1 MICLY
6 KLLIMMILRL
16 HAKSSF
22 FDKRKQHE
30 GRTNTSDYKKKTKSN
45 SENTIRREQK
55 IRSKTFRLHKQT
67 TQEVFRKVF
76 DFLILKMKVKM
87 RVLNTPDSKGVV
99 TQLVHRHAQ
108 LVFHRQQQIVVGKIE
123 RLALMVFCRN
133 KLLRL

>member
-1 MICLY
+1 
-6 KLLIMMILRL
+6 MILRL

-30 GRTNTSDYKKKTKSN
+30 LWTKNIRQQKKTKSN

-67 TQEVFRKVF
+67 TLEVFRYVF
-76 DFLILKMKVKM
+76 NFLVLKMKVKM
-87 RVLNTPDSKGVV
+87 RVLDTPDSKGGVS
-99 TQLVHRHAQ
+99 QLVHRHAQ

>member
-1 MICLY
+1 MI
-6 KLLIMMILRL
+6 IRL
-16 HAKSSF
+16 HAKNTF
-22 FDKRKQHE
+22 FEKKKAA
-30 GRTNTSDYKKKTKSN
+30 RTVDEKHPSTKKKTKSN

-67 TQEVFRKVF
+67 TLEVFRYVF
-76 DFLILKMKVKM
+76 NFLVLKMKVKM
-87 RVLNTPDSKGVV
+87 RVLDTPDSKGVV
-99 TQLVHRHAQ
+99 SQLVHRHAQ

>member
-1 MICLY
+1 
-6 KLLIMMILRL
+6 MILRL
-16 HAKSSF
+16 HDKSSF

-67 TQEVFRKVF
+67 TQEVFRYVF
-76 DFLILKMKVKM
+76 NFLVLKMKVKM
-87 RVLNTPDSKGVV
+87 RVLDTPDSERVVV

-123 RLALMVFCRN
+123 RLALMIFCRN

>member
-1 MICLY
+1 MI
-6 KLLIMMILRL
+6 IRL

-67 TQEVFRKVF
+67 TLEIFRYVFN
-76 DFLILKMKVKM
+76 FLVLKMKVKM
-87 RVLNTPDSKGVV
+87 RVLDTPDSERVV
-99 TQLVHRHAQ
+99 LTQLMHRQAQ